1 MKLWL
6 LHAKNP
12 ILANLVRS
20 DSVWWIKLVWD
31 SFLIYHFHLQDAI
44 ATWVFSGLILSWNQC
59 GSGSDFFW
67 NALICHCWGV
77 FCLCFSFLFMYFY
90 LFFQTEL
97 LLLCVSHLIEE
108 LINVLFALFTALLYT
123 YSGMYTG
130 YTSQSYS

>member
-1 MKLWL
+1 
-6 LHAKNP
+6 
-12 ILANLVRS
+12 
-20 DSVWWIKLVWD
+20 
-31 SFLIYHFHLQDAI
+31 
-44 ATWVFSGLILSWNQC
+44 
-59 GSGSDFFW
+59 
-67 NALICHCWGV
+67 
-77 FCLCFSFLFMYFY
+77 MYFY